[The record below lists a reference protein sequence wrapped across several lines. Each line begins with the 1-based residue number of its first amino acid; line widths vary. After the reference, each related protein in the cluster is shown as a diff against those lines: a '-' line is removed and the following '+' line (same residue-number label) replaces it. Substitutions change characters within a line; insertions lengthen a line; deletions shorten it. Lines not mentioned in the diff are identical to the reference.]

1 MSSAS
6 RMQLNLN
13 TFRFCI
19 GVARQ
24 ILNTGM
30 RCSFG
35 QVVFLVPNNTPNL
48 KSLDQTM
55 ARFSIGVNHVIG
67 RAVILTTVKVHP

>member
-1 MSSAS
+1 MRPAS

-13 TFRFCI
+13 TFGFRI

-30 RCSFG
+30 RCSLG
-35 QVVFLVPNNTPNL
+35 QVVFLVPNNAPNL

-55 ARFSIGVNHVIG
+55 A
-67 RAVILTTVKVHP
+67 